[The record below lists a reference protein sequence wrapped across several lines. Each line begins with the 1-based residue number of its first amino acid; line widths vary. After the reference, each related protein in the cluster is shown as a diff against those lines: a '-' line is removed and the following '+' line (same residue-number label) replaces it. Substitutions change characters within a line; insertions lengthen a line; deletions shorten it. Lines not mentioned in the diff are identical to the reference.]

1 MKIFETVFRLLA
13 FLPHVATKQKEIVM
27 SKNKKRITQNQRLI
41 KKFVFWGIF
50 YPCPGFLPHVKGK
63 KIKIFETVFQL
74 PGFLPYE
81 RRTE

>member
-41 KKFVFWGIF
+41 KKFVFWGD
-50 YPCPGFLPHVKGK
+50 FLSLSGVFTSCER
-63 KIKIFETVFQL
+63 KIKNKNF
-74 PGFLPYE
+74 
-81 RRTE
+81 